1 MLSIICLIKYIC
13 IFIILLICNGQK
25 FDPYIDNGG
34 TVLGLCGNSFT
45 IIAAD
50 TRLSDGVII
59 IIINNN
65 IYIYTNQYILLSSR
79 IQECL

>member
-25 FDPYIDNGG
+25 FVPYIDNGG

-59 IIINNN
+59 INK
-65 IYIYTNQYILLSSR
+65 
-79 IQECL
+79 

>member
-1 MLSIICLIKYIC
+1 MTNNN
-13 IFIILLICNGQK
+13 IILVIITILFVLYYCNGQK

-50 TRLSDGVII
+50 TRLSDGVRIIITRIIIFII
-59 IIINNN
+59 IILI
-65 IYIYTNQYILLSSR
+65 
-79 IQECL
+79 C